1 MTLNQEIMRKFKLA
15 IRRREMTQQEIADHL
30 GVGIRRVSAILN
42 GERSATLDMVERLAA
57 ALEVVIHV
65 EVHDLYEEWRV

>member
-30 GVGIRRVSAILN
+30 GVGIRRVCAILN